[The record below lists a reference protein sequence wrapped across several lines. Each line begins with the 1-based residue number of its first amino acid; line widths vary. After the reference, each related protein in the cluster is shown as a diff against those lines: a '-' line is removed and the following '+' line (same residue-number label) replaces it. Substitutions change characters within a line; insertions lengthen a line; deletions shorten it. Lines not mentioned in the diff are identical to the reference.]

1 MSQND
6 NDTRHMI
13 LNAADVLFSE
23 RGYASVRLK
32 DIADVIGVKHAALYY
47 YFPGCKEELYTAVM
61 QYIFQRHR
69 AGMTESIA
77 QANADVRDQ
86 LWAVADWLLA
96 HAPVN
101 VGQIERSDFAA
112 IAPEHAQAL
121 STMIYDSLRQPLREA
136 LAAAQTRGEIG
147 PIDVDLAAVS
157 FITLV
162 ESVHGT
168 INPYLIPRKREAI
181 DGIINLLLYGWLPR

>member
-47 YFPGCKEELYTAVM
+47 YFPGGKEELYTAVM
-61 QYIFQRHR
+61 QYSFQRHR

-86 LWAVADWLLA
+86 LLLRRVILPTELTGAPAAVPANDTLTLRVDVLIDG
-96 HAPVN
+96 PV
-101 VGQIERSDFAA
+101 GD
-112 IAPEHAQAL
+112 
-121 STMIYDSLRQPLREA
+121 A
-136 LAAAQTRGEIG
+136 LAGYR
-147 PIDVDLAAVS
+147 
-157 FITLV
+157 TLV
-162 ESVHGT
+162 FY
-168 INPYLIPRKREAI
+168 P
-181 DGIINLLLYGWLPR
+181 

>member
-1 MSQND
+1 
-6 NDTRHMI
+6 
-13 LNAADVLFSE
+13 
-23 RGYASVRLK
+23 
-32 DIADVIGVKHAALYY
+32 
-47 YFPGCKEELYTAVM
+47 
-61 QYIFQRHR
+61 
-69 AGMTESIA
+69 
-77 QANADVRDQ
+77 
-86 LWAVADWLLA
+86 VADWLLA
-96 HAPVN
+96 HAAVN

-112 IAPEHAQAL
+112 IAPENAQAL

-181 DGIINLLLYGWLPR
+181 DSIITLLLYGWLPR

>member
-1 MSQND
+1 MSQSD
-6 NDTRHMI
+6 NDTRQLI
-13 LNAADVLFSE
+13 LNAADALFSE
-23 RGYASVRLK
+23 RGYVSVRLK

-47 YFPGCKEELYTAVM
+47 YFPGGKEELYTAVM
-61 QYIFQRHR
+61 QHSFQRHR
-69 AGMTESIA
+69 VGMTDA
-77 QANADVRDQ
+77 LATADADLRSQ

-112 IAPEHAQAL
+112 IAPENAQTL

-136 LAAAQTRGEIG
+136 LIGAQARGEIG
-147 PIDVDLAAVS
+147 PIDVDLAAVA

-168 INPYLIPRKREAI
+168 INPYLMERKRETI
-181 DGIINLLLYGWLPR
+181 DRIIDLLLNGFLPR